1 VDIARPDKARR
12 KRVRQVSYGAG
23 AAVIILL
30 IALGVSRLQPAAPTV
45 DRSILWID
53 TVKRGAMVR
62 EVRGTGTLI
71 PEDTRWIPA
80 TTTGRVERIVIRP
93 GTPVDGSAVI
103 LELSNPALEQEL
115 QDTQLKLKSAEAN
128 LTTLRVQLETEQ
140 LQHQADTASI
150 EADYK
155 KAVLQ
160 AEVNEQL
167 AAKQLVSTLILR
179 QSRLDAQQLA
189 ARFEIATKQAAK
201 GAESMRARLSAQES
215 DIDQIRALMQLK
227 ARQVNELHVRAGVNG
242 VLQLVPVEV
251 GQQVAPG
258 TNLARVADP
267 SRLKAELKIPET
279 QAKDIQI
286 GQRASIDTRN
296 GIIEGEV
303 GRVDPSVLNGTVT
316 VDVTLRGVLPK
327 GARPDLT
334 VDGTIELERVSDAI
348 YVGRPASAQEQT
360 AMTLFMVHSDGTA
373 SRVPVRIGRSSVNA
387 VEVVSGLQAGDQVI
401 LSDMS
406 ALNDVDRVKLQ

>member
-1 VDIARPDKARR
+1 M
-12 KRVRQVSYGAG
+12 RQLSYGAG
-23 AAVIILL
+23 AAMVILL
-30 IALGVSRLQPAAPTV
+30 IALGVSRLEPATPTV

-62 EVRGTGTLI
+62 EVRGTGALV

-80 TTTGRVERIVIRP
+80 TTMGRVERMVLRP
-93 GTPVDGSAVI
+93 GTTVDPPTVI

-115 QDTQLKLKSAEAN
+115 QDSQLKLKSAEAN

-140 LQHQADTASI
+140 LQQQATTASI

-155 KAVLQ
+155 KALMQ
-160 AEVNEQL
+160 ADVNEQL
-167 AAKQLVSTLILR
+167 AAKQLVSALILR

-189 ARFEIATKQAAK
+189 VRYEIATKQASK
-201 GAESMRARLSAQES
+201 TAESMHARLAAQES
-215 DIDQIRALMQLK
+215 DTDQIRALMQLK
-227 ARQVNELHVRAGVNG
+227 ARQVNELHVRAGVHG

-286 GQRASIDTRN
+286 GQRVSIDTRN
-296 GIIEGEV
+296 GIIAGEV

-316 VDVTLRGVLPK
+316 VDVTLRGALPK

-406 ALNDVDRVKLQ
+406 ALNDVDRVRLQ